1 MVLADKESNKRQNS
15 LGNNPRDFESM
26 HFLPKIKEPTSWCL
40 HQTQQSCTTTRA
52 AEWAKEFYSKHIPEC
67 FFFLPEKLYNHKGNA
82 YKEGLFAEPKR
93 SWRQSSRK
101 VFQAEFAPRQGWF
114 LFVPLVGVPNNVVVT
129 QQWRCCLDSVAHHC
143 WNMVWK
149 QLGSR
154 QKKKPC
160 IECITTVLGNAAS
173 LEAFYH
179 ADFFF
184 PFFLSHRVCINKRIL
199 HYLFWMQSDAVRLSL
214 LMLWVILTEL
224 DFLFFHEWAAEAEI
238 QT

>member
-1 MVLADKESNKRQNS
+1 MPAPNTTVLHNYKSCRMSQRVLFKAS
-15 LGNNPRDFESM
+15 
-26 HFLPKIKEPTSWCL
+26 FLNG
-40 HQTQQSCTTTRA
+40 
-52 AEWAKEFYSKHIPEC
+52 
-67 FFFLPEKLYNHKGNA
+67 FFFLLEKLYNHKGNA

-101 VFQAEFAPRQGWF
+101 VFQAEFAPSQGWF
-114 LFVPLVGVPNNVVVT
+114 LFSFVPLVGVPNDVVVT

-160 IECITTVLGNAAS
+160 IECIVTVLGNAAS

-184 PFFLSHRVCINKRIL
+184 LS
-199 HYLFWMQSDAVRLSL
+199 F
-214 LMLWVILTEL
+214 
-224 DFLFFHEWAAEAEI
+224 
-238 QT
+238 